1 MKRRLNSFRSTATW
15 WPLRLAVVA
24 CFVLLPIPRQLCAG
38 QAGAVRVRESGS
50 GVKVKPVV
58 FLNLREYLAKITAES
73 PKILASRLD
82 EAAAYYQARSTS
94 AAYLPHLIFDAGVGY
109 IHGNTLNGFSNGITA
124 AVPSSSVP
132 NRWFTQEGPGLT
144 VPIYTDGSFLG
155 INVPPEVTRKL
166 AERQILKFKG
176 SLTEQSVIVSATD
189 AYLQAIKATHV
200 LELGTRHFAVAQ
212 EEAERVENR
221 ATSGLATAE
230 ELGVARLLLQSSRAS
245 FEAQRGEAIYSFI
258 AVAAMLGRHAGTVR
272 IQDNYPEAAP
282 LPDFETIAGISSVQ
296 HPKVRMQEAGIR
308 EAQANVE
315 LQRSRLLPSV
325 TADSYDFQYGDFHGD
340 APNQWS
346 SVLTVHVPVFDF
358 GEAYLATK
366 SARIK
371 LQAEIERRVAVEQ
384 DLQKELVDAVLNIKQ
399 SAGSFAKSGGEV
411 VEAQRVAT
419 RFEEQAKLDQ
429 ALLGEL
435 NMSKL
440 KLLEKKEELEQ
451 AHYELLHRYALY
463 QEATGGH
470 WKWIAP

>member
-1 MKRRLNSFRSTATW
+1 MW
-15 WPLRLAVVA
+15 LALVA
-24 CFVLLPIPRQLCAG
+24 CFVLLPFPRQLCTG
-38 QAGAVRVRESGS
+38 QAGAVRTREPGPR
-50 GVKVKPVV
+50 VKNKPVV
-58 FLNLREYLAKITAES
+58 FLNLREYLATVTAVS

-94 AAYLPHLIFDAGVGY
+94 AAYLPHLVFDAGVGY
-109 IHGNTLNGFSNGITA
+109 IHGNTLNGLSNGFA

-144 VPIYTDGSFLG
+144 VPIYSDGSFLG

-189 AYLQAIKATHV
+189 AYLQAIKATRV

-230 ELGVARLLLQSSRAS
+230 ELGVARLLLASSRAS

-258 AVAAMLGRHAGTVR
+258 AVAALLGRDAGTVR

-296 HPKVRMQEAGIR
+296 HPKVGMQEAGIR
-308 EAQANVE
+308 EARANVE

-325 TADSYDFQYGDFHGD
+325 TAGSFDFQFGDFHGD
-340 APNQWS
+340 ATNQWS
-346 SVLTVHVPVFDF
+346 SVLTVRVPVFDF

-384 DLQKELVDAVLNIKQ
+384 DLRKELVDAVLNIQQ

-419 RFEEQAKLDQ
+419 RLEEQAKLDQ

-451 AHYELLHRYALY
+451 THYELLHRYALY
-463 QEATGGH
+463 QEATGGQ

>member
-1 MKRRLNSFRSTATW
+1 MKRRLNSPRSRAIW
-15 WPLRLAVVA
+15 SAVRLALVA
-24 CFVLLPIPRQLCAG
+24 SFVLLPIPRQLCAG
-38 QAGAVRVRESGS
+38 RAGAVRIREPGPT
-50 GVKVKPVV
+50 VKVKPVV
-58 FLNLREYLAKITAES
+58 YLNLREYLAKITAES

-94 AAYLPHLIFDAGVGY
+94 AAYLPHLVFDAGVGY
-109 IHGNTLNGFSNGITA
+109 IHGNTLNGLSNGFA

-144 VPIYTDGSFLG
+144 VPIYSDGSFLG
-155 INVPPEVTRKL
+155 INVPPEVTRKR

-189 AYLQAIKATHV
+189 AYLQAVKATHV

-230 ELGVARLLLQSSRAS
+230 ELGVARLLLASSRAS
-245 FEAQRGEAIYSFI
+245 FEAQRGEAIYSFL
-258 AVAAMLGRHAGTVR
+258 ALAALLGRDAGTVR
-272 IQDNYPEAAP
+272 IQDSYPEAAP
-282 LPDFETIAGISSVQ
+282 LPDFETIAGISSVE

-325 TADSYDFQYGDFHGD
+325 TAGSYDFQYGDFHGD
-340 APNQWS
+340 ATNQWS

-371 LQAEIERRVAVEQ
+371 LQAEIERRVAVQQ
-384 DLQKELVDAVLNIKQ
+384 DLQKELVDAVLNIQQ
-399 SAGSFAKSGGEV
+399 SAGSFAKAGGEV

-419 RFEEQAKLDQ
+419 RLEEQAKLDQ

-435 NMSKL
+435 NTSKL

-463 QEATGGH
+463 QEATGGK